1 MPIRRGR
8 RTVSSWIALLA
19 ILVVTFAPSL
29 TGMLS
34 AARGLPWD
42 QVCSAAAPV
51 EAAKNVSTRDDSP
64 AAPHAFDHCPY
75 CALHADLAPPP
86 DPRAADAG
94 TGLAF
99 RAFPVAF
106 TRAPRGNAVWAT
118 GQPRAPP
125 SLV

>member
-1 MPIRRGR
+1 MSTRRGR

-19 ILVVTFAPSL
+19 ILMVTFVPSM
-29 TGMLS
+29 TGAFPAS
-34 AARGLPWD
+34 TGLPWD
-42 QVCSAAAPV
+42 RICSAA
-51 EAAKNVSTRDDSP
+51 NVAVDKSGTPDSP
-64 AAPHAFDHCPY
+64 AVPHAFEHCPY

-86 DPRAADAG
+86 DPRVAQAG
-94 TGLAF
+94 TALAF